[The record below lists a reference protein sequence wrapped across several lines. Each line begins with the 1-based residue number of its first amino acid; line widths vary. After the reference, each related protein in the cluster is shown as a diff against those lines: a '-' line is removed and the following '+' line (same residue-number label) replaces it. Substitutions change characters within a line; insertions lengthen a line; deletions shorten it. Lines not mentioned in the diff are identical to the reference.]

1 MGESEESMPVAYSG
15 PLARIGFNVSYLAD
29 FLSRTEEKTIRLLFN
44 NADSATEWQP
54 VTAAAVPDFRYIVM
68 PMRVS

>member
-1 MGESEESMPVAYSG
+1 MPVTYSG

-29 FLSRTEEKTIRLLFN
+29 FLSRTEQKTIRFLFN

-54 VTAAAVPDFRYIVM
+54 LTDAAVPNFRYIVM
-68 PMRVS
+68 SMRLS